1 MIDFGS
7 VPMGN
12 NTIKYY
18 DDYIYHNCLNDI
30 RSTYF
35 VHLCP
40 ALRQLR
46 IYPGSSICQTL
57 L

>member
-1 MIDFGS
+1 MIDFGN

-18 DDYIYHNCLNDI
+18 DDYIYHNYLNDI